1 MYGSLILL
9 ALAGLAGP
17 LLSNGRRPLVPVVV
31 GELLGGIV
39 LGRTG
44 LGALD
49 PTAGAMPAF
58 YGLGFGLL
66 MLTAGEHVDIVS
78 PAFRAGLA
86 SAGRLLLVVAIVAIP
101 VGVGIAAMIGSVP
114 AALVAILLVGSS
126 AAVVMPILDEHGL
139 SGTSITTLTAW
150 LFVADG
156 LTVIV
161 MPLTLTG
168 AGKVVGALAGDV
180 AIVGLAAALLAG
192 TIRFETRLGAKELVE
207 RSRQRG
213 WALQLRLSLVTLLA
227 LAAIAEATGASLLV
241 AGFATGIILA
251 RVARSDRLALQL
263 MGVANGLFV
272 PAFFVLL
279 GATLDIRALFASPAA
294 IGLALLMGLGSVVV
308 HVAAAL
314 VAAPGERVAM
324 GLAASAQLGLP
335 AAAAV
340 LGVEAGALTPAFA
353 AAIVAGGLLT
363 VLPATLGGELL
374 ARHLGGAAGVA
385 SSRVPIVEAR
395 T

>member
-1 MYGSLILL
+1 MYWSLILL
-9 ALAGLAGP
+9 VLAGLAGP

-44 LGALD
+44 LGMLD
-49 PTAGAMPAF
+49 PTAGAMPVF

-86 SAGRLLLVVAIVAIP
+86 SAARLLLVVTVVSVP
-101 VGVGIAAMIGSVP
+101 VGVGIAAIVGSVP
-114 AALVAILLVGSS
+114 PSLLAVLLVGSS

-139 SGTSITTLTAW
+139 DGARVATLTAW
-150 LFVADG
+150 LFIADG
-156 LTVIV
+156 LTVIA

-168 AGKVVGALAGDV
+168 AGKVVEAIGGDL
-180 AIVGLAAALLAG
+180 AIVVLAAALLAA
-192 TIRFETRLGAKELVE
+192 TIRFETRLAAKDLVE

-213 WALQLRLSLVTLLA
+213 WALQLRISLLTLLA
-227 LAAIAEATGASLLV
+227 FAAIAEATGASLLV
-241 AGFATGIILA
+241 AGFATGVILA

-263 MGVANGLFV
+263 LGVANGLFV

-279 GATLDIRALFASPAA
+279 GATLDIRALFSSPAA
-294 IGLALLMGLGSVVV
+294 IGLAVLMGLGSVVV

-340 LGVEAGALTPAFA
+340 LGVQAGALTPAFA
-353 AAIVAGGLLT
+353 AAIVAGGVLT
-363 VLPATLGGELL
+363 ILPATLGGDLL
-374 ARHLGGAAGVA
+374 ARHLGGEA
-385 SSRVPIVEAR
+385 SMANGPIPTVEAR

>member
-1 MYGSLILL
+1 
-9 ALAGLAGP
+9 
-17 LLSNGRRPLVPVVV
+17 
-31 GELLGGIV
+31 
-39 LGRTG
+39 
-44 LGALD
+44 
-49 PTAGAMPAF
+49 
-58 YGLGFGLL
+58 

-86 SAGRLLLVVAIVAIP
+86 SAARLLLVVAVVSVP
-101 VGVGIAAMIGSVP
+101 VGVGIAAIVGSVP
-114 AALVAILLVGSS
+114 PSLLAVLLVGSS

-139 SGTSITTLTAW
+139 DGARVATLTAW
-150 LFVADG
+150 LFIADG
-156 LTVIV
+156 LTVIA

-168 AGKVVGALAGDV
+168 AGKVVEAIGGDL
-180 AIVGLAAALLAG
+180 AIVVLAAALLAA
-192 TIRFETRLGAKELVE
+192 TIRFETRLAAKDLVE

-213 WALQLRLSLVTLLA
+213 WALQLRISLLTLLA
-227 LAAIAEATGASLLV
+227 FAAIAEATGASLLV
-241 AGFATGIILA
+241 AGFATGVILA

-263 MGVANGLFV
+263 LGVANGLFV

-279 GATLDIRALFASPAA
+279 GATLDIRALFSSPAA
-294 IGLALLMGLGSVVV
+294 IGLAVLMGLGSVVV

-340 LGVEAGALTPAFA
+340 LGVQAGALTPAFA
-353 AAIVAGGLLT
+353 AAIVAGGVLT
-363 VLPATLGGELL
+363 ILPATLGGDLL
-374 ARHLGGAAGVA
+374 ARHLGGEA
-385 SSRVPIVEAR
+385 SMANGPIPTVEAR